1 MTIINPNSIA
11 GITSVT
17 AEAGVMNFYKSDGT
31 LAGLQLN
38 GVNFNTTSGI
48 STFNNVYVGGT
59 ITYEDV
65 KNVDSV
71 GIITARAGIKVPDDQ
86 RIQVGTSN
94 DLDIYHTTS
103 GTSWIRHGNTSEYF
117 VIEGDQMDFRSYT
130 NSHYR
135 VRMGTAVEL
144 RHNNIERLKT
154 TSTGVDVTGAITA
167 DDLRTDNSQTF
178 YLTTANDFRF
188 RHTGGSERLRID
200 SSGSLLIGGTS
211 SSGATEKLRI
221 ENDSATSDVCQ
232 VTIISGNA
240 ERAILNFGDAQD
252 HNIGRVTYDNTDNH
266 MSLWTDNTERLR
278 ITSDGQ
284 VNIATTA
291 NYGTIGTA
299 AAFQIY
305 GSNAGGNVSQNIINH
320 ASANASSTCDINIWQ
335 NYRLAN
341 RIVFGRENNTNWQAS
356 ASGAASYTAF
366 YTNNA
371 GTVAERLRIDSAG
384 NIGINIIPD
393 TQGNTTDSIQL
404 GTATNLYNESSD
416 DYTILANNA
425 YYDGTNN
432 KYIKTQESSR
442 LMQAAGNL
450 WFQQAASGSADAT
463 ITYTTP
469 LLINSLGIIK
479 QTNAGNTQD
488 GTYYSS
494 ITIDNTGSNTWSRL
508 RLDRG
513 GVARWGLSLRND
525 DKFSI
530 SNLYTNGS
538 VGSPDDDCFVVHNNS
553 KITMSGFLEASG
565 GAATGH
571 GAKLGN
577 LSVGYDSLYNTIQA
591 LANSTNL
598 HLQYNVN
605 GDIQCNEGGGDM
617 ITADVRPRTNNA
629 FNLGTNSYRWANIH
643 TNDLNLSNE
652 GNVNDVDGTWGK
664 YTIQEGENDLY
675 LINRRNGKKY
685 KFLLKEVD

>member
-1 MTIINPNSIA
+1 MAALNFPNSPSTNDLHTENGLTFKWNGTIWKKVGPAYTDTTNLNVTGIGTIA
-11 GITSVT
+11 G
-17 AEAGVMNFYKSDGT
+17 NFH
-31 LAGLQLN
+31 
-38 GVNFNTTSGI
+38 
-48 STFNNVYVGGT
+48 VGGVL
-59 ITYEDV
+59 TYEDV

-71 GIITARAGIKVPDDQ
+71 GIITARTGLSVTAGDVVIPDSIIHSGDTNTKIRFPAADTITAETGGSERL
-86 RIQVGTSN
+86 RIDDSGNVLVGTTDTSIWNNGDSASEGIVLRGGDVIDIARKGDLQLNLNRQTNDGPHIGFYRSGSQKSIISTRSN
-94 DLDIYHTTS
+94 AFCI
-103 GTSWIRHGNTSEYF
+103 
-117 VIEGDQMDFRSYT
+117 
-130 NSHYR
+130 
-135 VRMGTAVEL
+135 
-144 RHNNIERLKT
+144 
-154 TSTGVDVTGAITA
+154 DV
-167 DDLRTDNSQTF
+167 N
-178 YLTTANDFRF
+178 
-188 RHTGGSERLRID
+188 GSERLRID
-200 SSGSLLIGGTS
+200 SSGRMLYGKTS
-211 SSGATEKLRI
+211 STLETSLVLVGNSNSYATNPGVLQLEMGNTPSNLGSLGVISFGSQDKIGARI
-221 ENDSATSDVCQ
+221 DGRADQDWNINSAHGTH
-232 VTIISGNA
+232 I
-240 ERAILNFGDAQD
+240 RFL
-252 HNIGRVTYDNTDNH
+252 
-266 MSLWTDNTERLR
+266 
-278 ITSDGQ
+278 
-284 VNIATTA
+284 TTA
-291 NYGTIGTA
+291 NG
-299 AAFQIY
+299 
-305 GSNAGGNVSQNIINH
+305 
-320 ASANASSTCDINIWQ
+320 
-335 NYRLAN
+335 
-341 RIVFGRENNTNWQAS
+341 S
-356 ASGAASYTAF
+356 ASNPT
-366 YTNNA
+366 
-371 GTVAERLRIDSAG
+371 ERLRIDSAG
-384 NIGINIIPD
+384 NIGINIIPN

-525 DKFSI
+525 DKFAI

-538 VGSPDDDCFVVHNNS
+538 VANPDDDCFVVHNNS
-553 KITMSGFLEASG
+553 KITMSGFFEASDG
-565 GAATGH
+565 TNAGH

-577 LSVGYDSLYNTIQA
+577 LSVGYDNLYNTIQT
-591 LANSTNL
+591 LSTTNL
-598 HLQYNVN
+598 HLQYNHS